1 MPKAKS
7 KQSVGLGNT
16 LMNDRFGK
24 GKGADRKRT
33 GVMRV
38 NHTTGEE
45 VCLFLLLLLDIPIYI
60 YI

>member
-38 NHTTGEE
+38 NHATGEE
-45 VCLFLLLLLDIPIYI
+45 VCRED
-60 YI
+60 